1 MTGEFAGVARFRGA
15 VACARAPHGP
25 IGLTLTGR
33 SAGESG
39 EELRVAFSG
48 SAPAGLPERLEDAV
62 VERGAAGEYRIASAA
77 RSWQIA
83 ARSVE
88 VHREVAQRFYA
99 AIPPR
104 PAPWGRRA
112 LYRAM
117 LTLARSRVAIALVRA
132 LRS

>member
-1 MTGEFAGVARFRGA
+1 MTGEVATVARFRGA
-15 VACARAPHGP
+15 VACARSPHGP

-33 SAGESG
+33 SAGQPD
-39 EELRVAFSG
+39 EELRVAFAA
-48 SAPAGLPERLEDAV
+48 SAPAGFPERLEDVV
-62 VERGAAGEYRIASAA
+62 VERGAAGEYRIADAA
-77 RSWQIA
+77 RSWPIT
-83 ARSVE
+83 ARAVE

-104 PAPWGRRA
+104 PAPWSRRA

-117 LTLARSRVAIALVRA
+117 LVLARSRAAIALLRA

>member
-15 VACARAPHGP
+15 VACARATHGP

-33 SAGESG
+33 SAGQPD
-39 EELRVAFSG
+39 EELRVAFAG
-48 SAPAGLPERLEDAV
+48 NAPAELPERLEDAV
-62 VERGAAGEYRIASAA
+62 IERGAPGEYRITGAA

-104 PAPWGRRA
+104 PAPWRRRA
-112 LYRAM
+112 LYRVM
-117 LTLARSRVAIALVRA
+117 LILARSRATIALLRA